1 MNFDMSKVTT
11 NIARVKHKALAKFG
25 TAEVTTDLT
34 YEEAKTHFQEFQNNM
49 KKLNKDATKL
59 MQIFQEVQLQVT
71 KITEDL
77 HKISDENAVIEQE
90 TEVALQIAKSVEAY
104 DLTMKEDFIGALS
117 KYLGQFGELENRIK
131 THSLV
136 KLDMDRYQHEVKTGH
151 KVAQAEPKLKA
162 KQEQYQAL
170 NTELMQ
176 DFDALFEDR
185 TYVLDPTLATY
196 LKSTCDFFTEAA
208 KISERTKNLASS
220 YDRAAVHE
228 HPRVITSMDQSSQ
241 TSIGSPKTLSPATSP
256 KSSEPLPSVP
266 SKQKKAK
273 AVFDFATQDASELGF
288 KTGDIVIIHSTEG
301 EWWTGEL
308 NGQRGLLPANY
319 VQLI

>member
-1 MNFDMSKVTT
+1 MNFDMSKVSK

-34 YEEAKTHFQEFQNNM
+34 FEEAKTNFQEFQNNM

-59 MQIFQEVQLQVT
+59 MQIYQEMQIQVS

-77 HKISDENAVIEQE
+77 HKISDENVVIEQQ
-90 TEVALQIAKSVEAY
+90 TEAALQIAKAVEAY
-104 DLTMKEDFIGALS
+104 DLSMKEDFINALS
-117 KYLGQFGELENRIK
+117 KYMGQFGELENRIK

-170 NTELMQ
+170 NTELME

-185 TYVLDPTLATY
+185 TNVLDPALATY
-196 LKSTCDFFTEAA
+196 AKSTCDFFTEAS
-208 KISERTKNLASS
+208 KISEKTKNLASS
-220 YDRAAVHE
+220 YNRAAVHD
-228 HPRVITSMDQSSQ
+228 HPRVITSADQSSQ
-241 TSIGSPKTLSPATSP
+241 PSVGSLKTASPTISP
-256 KSSEPLPSVP
+256 KSSESLPSLP

-273 AVFDFATQDASELGF
+273 AVFDFAASDASELGF